1 MRVLFALL
9 FLTSCAPLGE
19 RVDPI
24 PAPVG
29 EVQQLAGDMQFTEGP
44 VWMPEEGA
52 LVFSDIPRGELL
64 RWTQEGGVELFRACA
79 NPNGNALFVDG
90 SLLTCL
96 HGERRLVRW
105 RDDGTREV
113 LAEHF
118 DGRRLNSPNDLAVQ
132 SDGTIWFTDP
142 PWGLTRQTE
151 GKELGGHFVFRRDV
165 DGALAVVLRDRAMP
179 NGLAL
184 SPDERTLYVADT
196 GGHPSHPDA
205 DFHEL
210 RPSVSAWSIDA
221 RGELSSEPLWSVE
234 TRCDGMCV
242 DERGFVYTTAKS
254 GIVIL
259 SRAGAIVA
267 TIDVPESPANVCFG
281 GVDGRTLFI
290 TARTSL
296 YAVEMNVAGHFT
308 IAR

>member
-1 MRVLFALL
+1 MRLLLASLVLS
-9 FLTSCAPLGE
+9 SCAAVG
-19 RVDPI
+19 DGTTPI
-24 PAPVG
+24 PEPVG
-29 EVQQLAGDMQFTEGP
+29 EVRRLAGDMQFTEGP
-44 VWMPEEGA
+44 VWLPDERA
-52 LVFSDIPRGELL
+52 LAFSDIPRGLLL
-64 RWTQEGGVELFRACA
+64 RWTQEGGVELFRECA
-79 NPNGNALFVDG
+79 NPNGNALSVDG

-151 GKELGGHFVFRRDV
+151 GKELDGHFVFRRDV
-165 DGALAVVLRDRAMP
+165 DGSLAVVLRDRAMP
-179 NGLAL
+179 NGIAL
-184 SPDERTLYVADT
+184 SPDESTLYVADT
-196 GGHPSHPDA
+196 GGHRSHPNA
-205 DFHEL
+205 DFHDL
-210 RPSVSAWSIDA
+210 PATVSAWAIES
-221 RGELSSEPLWSVE
+221 GGTLSVEPLWSVE

-259 SRAGAIVA
+259 SPDGEIVGEVP
-267 TIDVPESPANVCFG
+267 VPEPPANVCLG
-281 GVDGRTLFI
+281 GDEGRTLFI

-296 YAVEMNVAGHFT
+296 YAVELRH
-308 IAR
+308 